1 MQEKFIG
8 IKGARREKRNKGE
21 SSNAAQQGDNAILD
35 EHVSRL
41 WLQVAVLIHT
51 IKI

>member
-8 IKGARREKRNKGE
+8 IKGPRREKRNKGE
-21 SSNAAQQGDNAILD
+21 SSNAAQQDNNASLD
-35 EHVSRL
+35 NYVSHL

-51 IKI
+51 